1 MNKYLEVFLVS
12 LVISA
17 IFSAVEYFVGI
28 NAVIVSGISS
38 IIVILFVMNHD

>member
-12 LVISA
+12 LVVTVIL
-17 IFSAVEYFVGI
+17 SAVEYFVGI

-38 IIVILFVMNHD
+38 IIVILFVINHD